1 MRVMRVD
8 AAKQRWRVE
17 RDYQELEQEVRFGHK
32 DADREAVTTT
42 PHCASR
48 LTGFRISEREAISS
62 FSTSLHRAVH

>member
-1 MRVMRVD
+1 VRAMRVD
-8 AAKQRWRVE
+8 AAKLRWRLE
-17 RDYQELEQEVRFGHK
+17 RDCQELKQEVRLGHK

-48 LTGFRISEREAISS
+48 LAGFLISEREAISS